1 MAYGH
6 RAEKRT
12 WLYLVGQPAPLR
24 WWRVPAPT
32 ARVSEAQGK
41 RRKPVERMSRKERK
55 QTPPA
60 FAEEL
65 LALARGLGSAGAY
78 QAPLW

>member
-1 MAYGH
+1 MAASTTKK
-6 RAEKRT
+6 AE
-12 WLYLVGQPAPLR
+12 
-24 WWRVPAPT
+24 
-32 ARVSEAQGK
+32 SGK
-41 RRKPVERMSRKERK
+41 KSRKERK